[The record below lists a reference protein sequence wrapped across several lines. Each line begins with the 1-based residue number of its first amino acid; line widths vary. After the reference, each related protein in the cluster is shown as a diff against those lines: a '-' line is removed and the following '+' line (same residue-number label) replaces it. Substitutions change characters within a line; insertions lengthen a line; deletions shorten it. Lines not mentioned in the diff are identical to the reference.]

1 VVATRKT
8 ATACSAFFD
17 SFHRAWQAPIQES
30 EFTAMADPKIRIRAT
45 DDTSAAF
52 RTANANLSAMQ
63 ASAERTQLA
72 LSALVPS
79 LLVIGTAVKLANLFK
94 SVVDG
99 IDAFNDLADATG
111 STIENLSA
119 LDHVASLT
127 GTSFDTV
134 GAALLK
140 FNQSLK
146 DAKPGSD
153 AEAAFKALGLSIGE
167 LKSQDPSEALRL
179 TSVALAGFASDGN
192 KARLVQELFG
202 KSVKEV
208 APFLKN
214 LAEVGSL
221 VATVTT
227 KQAEEAEK
235 FNRQLALM
243 STYSRDAARTIGS
256 PLVET
261 FNNIAAS
268 IQKAAREQTG
278 WFASM
283 ESLRAQ
289 AAARSDALYTGT
301 WSDARGGRG
310 FVNPAFV
317 LPSLPGDIGGKKD
330 PAKPVTQLARDLD
343 LTNRALASYTEQLQN
358 TITKTQDLTTV
369 EEALIFLR
377 RKGAGASLD
386 DAARILN
393 LARQVDETK
402 RLHEETQSLIALDKT
417 LEEQARAKV
426 QARDDNLQRLLDAT
440 PTAQLEKSRA
450 DIILLTE
457 EFQKFIDTAGRAG
470 INEQTYLEAVSARLD
485 LTGKDLEKTKSIAEE
500 LGLTFQSAFE
510 DAVIGG
516 KSFSDVLKGIE
527 QDILRIVVRKSVTEP
542 LGKFVTGAIGNL
554 FSFDGGGYTGGGSRS
569 GGVDGKG
576 GFLAVMH
583 PQETVVDHTKGQ
595 GAGGAVVINNNFTV
609 GDVASISMVQRAIAN
624 SQKATAAAWRRSLV
638 YGNGGE

>member
-1 VVATRKT
+1 
-8 ATACSAFFD
+8 
-17 SFHRAWQAPIQES
+17 
-30 EFTAMADPKIRIRAT
+30 MADPKIRIRAT